1 MRLHRPSG
9 ISSELD
15 CKTLVSGDRQKTIL
29 AGLHFDNGL
38 AKREKEVISR
48 IENELQK
55 RKHLNCVT
63 DELQNSLPAIGQMG
77 FTVAGKET

>member
-1 MRLHRPSG
+1 M
-9 ISSELD
+9 
-15 CKTLVSGDRQKTIL
+15 L

>member
-1 MRLHRPSG
+1 MRQQRPSG

-15 CKTLVSGDRQKTIL
+15 CKTVMSGDRQKTML
-29 AGLHFDNGL
+29 TGLHYDNGL
-38 AKREKEVISR
+38 AKREKEVINR

-55 RKHLNCVT
+55 RKQFNCMM

-77 FTVAGKET
+77 FTAAKET